1 MSAARDDAADPAA
14 SLGGGGAAAGTAAGY
29 HYGGVDGILGSWNAH
44 YAAYGGA
51 AASAPQY
58 GSYGYATYGAD
69 YDAYH
74 QQQQQQ
80 HHWYAAP
87 AAVAGAGE
95 AAGTPPPPPPPPLPA
110 DGDVVSAVPSATAG
124 EGATAAQ
131 PPAAP
136 TPEAAQPSSS
146 QSAAPVA
153 PDAQPPAAAIDR
165 GGNLDAPYL
174 QTPHGSQLLEVVGAS
189 AVPGGEA
196 ASGSQDYDAGEP
208 AEARTAPPPATV
220 AAGSS
225 APAVAQLAVLE
236 PSALP
241 PPLPPP
247 APVTE
252 PRVEDAAAPLPPPSG
267 GTDGAAH
274 ASETAAVE
282 MAAPNS
288 ADATSYYATPATA
301 SDAAYDPTSGG
312 YVQQATE
319 AGQQDY
325 YAGYEGYA
333 DYYGS
338 GQGYSASQYYPTQ
351 QPQAEQA
358 AYGQGQYYQ
367 QSQQQQQQATYNY
380 GTLAAQASTSY
391 STDYQQNASAYDT
404 YGQYNQAYQGYSSYP
419 SSGGPSQQGAY
430 NQARGYGYGYG
441 HSQAQFQAQP
451 RLPPARHYGPPL
463 TGANAIAVGSTYTQ
477 PSSHGSA
484 TNYTATTTAY
494 SPSGG
499 YASANSTY
507 VPASG
512 YSAANSY
519 SAASSYVP
527 ASNYTAAASAY
538 APASTYHAAST
549 YTTPSS
555 YGAAEGYSLAN
566 GYASASLPQYQEEA
580 PPSPPPP
587 PPPDSPPAPQPVASS
602 DVGGLPSASEQ
613 VQAEAA
619 PPPWQAPKAS
629 DAVTKELAVPAAPV
643 TTTSAVNEKVTTG
656 LGVGSS
662 VPLWR
667 SPTTKFQIHTNPRIV
682 GSAKPAYIAVKLP
695 TVTTSPK
702 LAGAEATADKALQPG
717 AFPPSL
723 RSFVER
729 NLLRCEE
736 SQKAACQA
744 IMREMISTAA
754 RNGTLFSK
762 NWDTEPL
769 FPLPPP
775 SSQAEAVKVEKS
787 EQAKAS
793 STSRWQAL
801 SEQAN
806 SPPRTNGSL
815 STSLPVKQ
823 EGLWRRQEPQSGK
836 KRKKMWRRHGGS
848 DSEEDEGED
857 DAAGAGRS
865 REETVEERDRRL
877 KRAKRFDHARS
888 RGGGVG
894 GSAGERRATAY
905 KMAWAHHALQA
916 SANANGGEASVEDMD
931 WDQLTVRGTC
941 QEIPKKYLRLTSA
954 PDPSTVRP
962 EEVLKKA
969 LTMVKDSTKS
979 YLYKCDQLKSIR
991 QEKSYLYKCD
1001 QLKSIRQDLTV
1012 QRIRDD
1018 FTAEVYE
1025 THGRLALEAGDLGEY
1040 NQCQAQLKGLYNEGI
1055 SGCKCEFA
1063 AYGLLYTVFQHGSSS
1078 NDLLASMA
1086 ALTSGAREDPA
1097 VKHAL
1102 DVRHAVASENYYKFF
1117 ALYKRAPNLGQQLM
1131 DLHADKM
1138 RYAAVHCMTRAYR
1151 PSLPIAFIARTLAF
1165 GDIEATS
1172 REGSDGLP
1180 ASEAEEECSEW
1191 LKVHGCTLV
1200 DTPVVSLDTKASM
1213 STLFMPE
1220 PEAVIAHGDANLNLE
1235 DFFAK
1240 TLAAV

>member
-1 MSAARDDAADPAA
+1 MPSAA
-14 SLGGGGAAAGTAAGY
+14 
-29 HYGGVDGILGSWNAH
+29 
-44 YAAYGGA
+44 
-51 AASAPQY
+51 
-58 GSYGYATYGAD
+58 
-69 YDAYH
+69 
-74 QQQQQQ
+74 
-80 HHWYAAP
+80 
-87 AAVAGAGE
+87 
-95 AAGTPPPPPPPPLPA
+95 
-110 DGDVVSAVPSATAG
+110 AG

-131 PPAAP
+131 PPAAS
-136 TPEAAQPSSS
+136 TPEASQPSAS
-146 QSAAPVA
+146 QPAAPVA
-153 PDAQPPAAAIDR
+153 PDARPPAAAVDR
-165 GGNLDAPYL
+165 GGNLDATYP
-174 QTPHGSQLLEVVGAS
+174 QVPNGSQLPEVVGAS
-189 AVPGGEA
+189 TAPGDEA

-225 APAVAQLAVLE
+225 APAVAQQVPE
-236 PSALP
+236 PSALL

-252 PRVEDAAAPLPPPSG
+252 PRLEDAAAPLPPPSG
-267 GTDGAAH
+267 GTDGVAH
-274 ASETAAVE
+274 ASETAALEV
-282 MAAPNS
+282 AAPNP
-288 ADATSYYATPATA
+288 ADPTSYYATPATA
-301 SDAAYDPTSGG
+301 SDAAYDPAAGG

-325 YAGYEGYA
+325 YAG
-333 DYYGS
+333 
-338 GQGYSASQYYPTQ
+338 
-351 QPQAEQA
+351 
-358 AYGQGQYYQ
+358 
-367 QSQQQQQQATYNY
+367 
-380 GTLAAQASTSY
+380 TSY
-391 STDYQQNASAYDT
+391 SNDYQQNASTYDA
-404 YGQYNQAYQGYSSYP
+404 YGQYNQAYQGYSSYQ

-430 NQARGYGYGYG
+430 NQAARGYGYGYG
-441 HSQAQFQAQP
+441 YSQAQAQAQP
-451 RLPPARHYGPPL
+451 RLPPARQYGPPL

-499 YASANSTY
+499 YASASGNY

-519 SAASSYVP
+519 SAASSYAP
-527 ASNYTAAASAY
+527 ASNYTAAAGAY
-538 APASTYHAAST
+538 APASAYHAAST
-549 YTTPSS
+549 YTAPSS
-555 YGAAEGYSLAN
+555 YGVAEGYSLAN
-566 GYASASLPQYQEEA
+566 GYASAPLPQYQEEA

-602 DVGGLPSASEQ
+602 DVGGLPSASGQ

-619 PPPWQAPKAS
+619 PLPWQAPKAS
-629 DAVTKELAVPAAPV
+629 DAVTKELAVPAVLVA
-643 TTTSAVNEKVTTG
+643 TTSAVNVKVATG

-662 VPLWR
+662 VPPWR

-775 SSQAEAVKVEKS
+775 SSQAEAMKVGEV
-787 EQAKAS
+787 EQAKPS

-801 SEQAN
+801 SEQAK

-815 STSLPVKQ
+815 SASLPAKQ
-823 EGLWRRQEPQSGK
+823 EIVWRRQEPQSGK
-836 KRKKMWRRHGGS
+836 KRKKVWRRHGGS

-857 DAAGAGRS
+857 DTAGAGRG

-969 LTMVKDSTKS
+969 LTMVKEST
-979 YLYKCDQLKSIR
+979 
-991 QEKSYLYKCD
+991 KSYLYKCD

-1102 DVRHAVASENYYKFF
+1102 DVRHAVASANYYKFF
-1117 ALYKRAPNLGQQLM
+1117 ALYKTAPNLGQQLM
-1131 DLHADKM
+1131 DLYADKM

-1151 PSLPIAFIARTLAF
+1151 PSIPITFIARTLAF

-1172 REGSDGLP
+1172 REGPDELP

-1191 LKVHGCTLV
+1191 LKAHGCTLV

-1213 STLFMPE
+1213 STLLMPE

>member
-1 MSAARDDAADPAA
+1 MSAAPDDAADPAA
-14 SLGGGGAAAGTAAGY
+14 SLGGGSGAAGTAAGY
-29 HYGGVDGILGSWNAH
+29 HYGGSDGILGSWNAH

-58 GSYGYATYGAD
+58 GSYGYDSYGAD
-69 YDAYH
+69 YDAYHH

-87 AAVAGAGE
+87 DAAAGETAGA
-95 AAGTPPPPPPPPLPA
+95 PPPPPPLLPA
-110 DGDVVSAVPSATAG
+110 DGDVASAMPSAATG

-136 TPEAAQPSSS
+136 APEAAQPSAS
-146 QSAAPVA
+146 QTAAPVA
-153 PDAQPPAAAIDR
+153 PDVQAPAAAVDR
-165 GGNLDAPYL
+165 GGNLDAPNV
-174 QTPHGSQLLEVVGAS
+174 QVPDGSHLPEVAGAS
-189 AVPGGEA
+189 TAPGGEVA
-196 ASGSQDYDAGEP
+196 RGSQDYDASEP
-208 AEARTAPPPATV
+208 AEARSAPPPATV

-225 APAVAQLAVLE
+225 APALAQLAPE

-252 PRVEDAAAPLPPPSG
+252 PRLEDAAAPLPPPSG

-274 ASETAAVE
+274 ASETAALEV
-282 MAAPNS
+282 AAPNP

-301 SDAAYDPTSGG
+301 SDAAYDPAAGG

-325 YAGYEGYA
+325 YAGTYDA
-333 DYYGS
+333 
-338 GQGYSASQYYPTQ
+338 YS
-351 QPQAEQA
+351 
-358 AYGQGQYYQ
+358 
-367 QSQQQQQQATYNY
+367 
-380 GTLAAQASTSY
+380 
-391 STDYQQNASAYDT
+391 
-404 YGQYNQAYQGYSSYP
+404 QYNQAYQGYSSYP

-430 NQARGYGYGYG
+430 KQARGYGYGYG
-441 HSQAQFQAQP
+441 YSQAQSQAQP
-451 RLPPARHYGPPL
+451 RLPPGRHYGPPL
-463 TGANAIAVGSTYTQ
+463 TGANAIAVGSTYNQ

-484 TNYTATTTAY
+484 TNYTATTTTY

-499 YASANSTY
+499 YPSASSSY
-507 VPASG
+507 LPASG

-519 SAASSYVP
+519 SAASNYAP

-538 APASTYHAAST
+538 APASAYHAAST

-555 YGAAEGYSLAN
+555 YGTAEGYSLAN
-566 GYASASLPQYQEEA
+566 GYATAPLPQYQQEA

-602 DVGGLPSASEQ
+602 DVGNLPSASGQ

-619 PPPWQAPKAS
+619 PLPWQDPKAS
-629 DAVTKELAVPAAPV
+629 DAVTKELAVPAIPV
-643 TTTSAVNEKVTTG
+643 TTTSAVNEQGTTG

-695 TVTTSPK
+695 VVTTSPK

-744 IMREMISTAA
+744 IMREMISSAA

-775 SSQAEAVKVEKS
+775 SSQAEAVKVEEV
-787 EQAKAS
+787 EQAKPS

-801 SEQAN
+801 SEQAI

-815 STSLPVKQ
+815 SASLPAKQ
-823 EGLWRRQEPQSGK
+823 EIVWRRQEPQSGK

-857 DAAGAGRS
+857 IAAGAERGH
-865 REETVEERDRRL
+865 EETVEERDRRL

-991 QEKSYLYKCD
+991 Q
-1001 QLKSIRQDLTV
+1001 DLTV

-1086 ALTSGAREDPA
+1086 ALTSGARDDPA

-1102 DVRHAVASENYYKFF
+1102 DVRHAVASANYYKFF
-1117 ALYKRAPNLGQQLM
+1117 ALYKTAPNLGQQLM

-1172 REGSDGLP
+1172 RENPGGLP
-1180 ASEAEEECSEW
+1180 ASEAEEDCSEW
-1191 LKVHGCTLV
+1191 LKAHGCTLV